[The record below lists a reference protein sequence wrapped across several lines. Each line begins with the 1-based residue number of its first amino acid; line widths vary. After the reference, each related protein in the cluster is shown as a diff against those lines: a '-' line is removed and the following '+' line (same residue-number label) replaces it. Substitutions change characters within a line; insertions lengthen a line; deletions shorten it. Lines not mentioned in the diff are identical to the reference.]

1 MIRIFVITML
11 TTIVISSCDASKEV
25 DPLFYQISE
34 ADSTRCMDEILDD
47 IVEDTTRIHSI
58 LGHIYRPGIPFCGL
72 VDKLGISINSSG
84 EVMINHHIDHHIDS
98 NNIVEKTFMFF
109 MCNRELTSKELM
121 SCATDVN
128 CPGFEF
134 PFYDSYNKK
143 EILRILKESHIQLD
157 EMKTAEGLDQEWV
170 ERRAERL
177 KEWKALKNAIEIID
191 APTIPQI
198 SNSAH
203 VRFEYQ
209 RASPKSKEVL
219 NQIAFAFYQMRN
231 FECLKYFN
239 ETYLS
244 LYDRAQR
251 KKRKIDLDKLEV
263 LKVLHPAS
271 IYAVHRNDKKERA
284 WQVVASIPR

>member
-1 MIRIFVITML
+1 MG
-11 TTIVISSCDASKEV
+11 ISSCDASKEV

-34 ADSTRCMDEILDD
+34 ADSTRCMDEILDE
-47 IVEDTTRIHSI
+47 ILEDTTRIHSI
-58 LGHIYRPGIPFCGL
+58 LGHIYGPGIPFCGL
-72 VDKLGISINSSG
+72 VDKLRISINSSG
-84 EVMINHHIDHHIDS
+84 GVMINHHIDS

-109 MCNRELTSKELM
+109 MFNRELTTKELM
-121 SCATDVN
+121 LCATDVN

-134 PFYDSYNKK
+134 PFYNSYNIK
-143 EILRILKESHIQLD
+143 EIFRRIKETQTQLD
-157 EMKTAEGLDQEWV
+157 EMKTSKGLDQEWI
-170 ERRAERL
+170 ESLTERL
-177 KEWKALKNAIEIID
+177 KEWKALKKALEIID

-231 FECLKYFN
+231 YECLRYFN

-251 KKRKIDLDKLEV
+251 KQRKIDLDKLEV

-271 IYAVHRNDKKERA
+271 IYVVHKNDKKERA
-284 WQVVASIPR
+284 WQGVASIPR